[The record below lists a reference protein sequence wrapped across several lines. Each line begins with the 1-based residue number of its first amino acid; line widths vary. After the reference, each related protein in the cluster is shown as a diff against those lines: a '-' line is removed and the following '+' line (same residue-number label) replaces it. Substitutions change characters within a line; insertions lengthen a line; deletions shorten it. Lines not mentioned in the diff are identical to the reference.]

1 MFNYPDEIFEWE
13 NVMHKQI
20 EKCSLGLCELSAF
33 YECDRLT

>member
-20 EKCSLGLCELSAF
+20 ENMFVGIVCV
-33 YECDRLT
+33 ECVL